1 MKKVFKVTLIAL
13 LSVVILVVAVVII
26 AVVAILLKPAERTT
40 GVYQE
45 KGGDVLYIS
54 QAHGSNIGT
63 GMSIVYNDGVIT
75 PTEKSC
81 TFKPLKAGNAIIVVN
96 YNYGPEYWYTALYEI
111 TVDENLNINYEQ
123 RRVIYLLGYWDDFYG
138 SDIITVE
145 KAENVIT
152 LSTGNIEQLAY
163 EFENV
168 YGVLNKCDEPD
179 TTDMIKLSIDYS
191 ARKEEYYISE
201 DRITYLG
208 VNHDDDSSQWYAF
221 TPEKCCNLDKIN
233 ELLNELLTY

>member
-1 MKKVFKVTLIAL
+1 MKKVLKVTLIAL
-13 LSVVILVVAVVII
+13 LSIIALIVIAFIVLILVNK
-26 AVVAILLKPAERTT
+26 LNEERDT

-54 QAHGSNIGT
+54 RAYGSNIGK

-81 TFKPLKAGNAIIVVN
+81 TFKPLKAGNAVIVVN

-123 RRVIYLLGYWDDFYG
+123 RRVTYLLGYWDDFYG

-152 LSTGNIEQLAY
+152 LSEKNIEQLAY

-168 YGVLNKCDEPD
+168 YGILNKCDEPD

-201 DRITYLG
+201 DRITYLV
-208 VNHDDDSSQWYAF
+208 VNHDADPTQWYEF
-221 TPEKCCNLDKIN
+221 TPDKCCNLDKIN
-233 ELLNELLTY
+233 KLLNQLLTN

>member
-1 MKKVFKVTLIAL
+1 MKKVLKVIRIGIITFVLLIVAFFIA
-13 LSVVILVVAVVII
+13 VILINVFR
-26 AVVAILLKPAERTT
+26 PEERTT

-75 PTEKSC
+75 PTEESC
-81 TFKPLKAGNAIIVVN
+81 TFKPLKAGNAVIMVN

-168 YGVLNKCDEPD
+168 YGILNKCDEPD

-208 VNHDDDSSQWYAF
+208 VNHDDDSSQWYEF
-221 TPEKCCNLDKIN
+221 TPDKCCNLDKVN
-233 ELLNELLTY
+233 ELLNELLTN